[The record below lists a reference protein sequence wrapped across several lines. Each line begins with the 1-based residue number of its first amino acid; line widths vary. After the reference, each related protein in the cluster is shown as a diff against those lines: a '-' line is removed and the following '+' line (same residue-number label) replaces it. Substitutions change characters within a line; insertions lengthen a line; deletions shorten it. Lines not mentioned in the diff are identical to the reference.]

1 MQQLRP
7 RGSLVAVLVLAV
19 TASACVQESVRTV
32 NATKAIVATETI
44 PEDELLDMG
53 IEIFDAGIPEDESK
67 WEKER
72 IYPTVRKAEARYAP
86 LVLKD
91 TLQQTGQWGAVWV
104 LPADSN
110 AIDVHVTGEIL
121 YSDGEVLKL
130 AVTARDATG
139 RLWMSGT
146 YEGAASKYAYVKELN
161 LAGDPFQDIYNRIA
175 NDLVAARERLTAEDL
190 RGIRTVAELRFATEF
205 SPEAFDRHLKYDERS
220 ERYTVN
226 ALPAR
231 GDPMMERMYK
241 IREREYMFF
250 DTMDEYYANFQRSMD
265 EPYYDWR
272 AYSYD
277 ETIALREVRDSA
289 RRRMLLGALAIVGGL
304 YLGNNADSY
313 SDSVI
318 ANTAVIGGG
327 MIAWSGFQRFGE
339 AKIHVDA
346 LKELGSSLEA
356 EVSPSVV
363 EIEGQTVELTGSV
376 EAQYAEWRRLLREIY
391 ELETGLP
398 VAASEAATED

>member
-1 MQQLRP
+1 
-7 RGSLVAVLVLAV
+7 
-19 TASACVQESVRTV
+19 
-32 NATKAIVATETI
+32 
-44 PEDELLDMG
+44 MG